1 VSDASHYVA
10 CLDLTGRRC
19 LVVGAGAT
27 ADEKAAGLRACGAE
41 VSVAAEYEPAL
52 LDGVWLVVCAD
63 PERGE
68 QVYADAE
75 ARRIFCNVADV
86 PHLCSF
92 ILPALHRRG
101 PITVAVST
109 AGASPALA
117 QRLRDD
123 FADRVG
129 PEHERLAIELRELRP
144 WAKANLASYAD
155 RRDFFRRKVEEV
167 FDRRGLDGAGRGAEV
182 PASPVAERGA

>member
-1 VSDASHYVA
+1 MGEQQHYVA

-19 LVVGAGAT
+19 LVVGGGSL

-41 VSVAAEYEPAL
+41 VTVAADYEPAL

-63 PERGE
+63 PDLGE
-68 QVYADAE
+68 QVFADAE
-75 ARRIFCNVADV
+75 RRRIFCNVADV
-86 PHLCSF
+86 AQLCSF

-117 QRLRDD
+117 QRLRDE
-123 FADRVG
+123 FAARVG
-129 PEHERLAIELRELRP
+129 AEHERLALELRALRP
-144 WAKANLASYAD
+144 WAKANLPGYAE
-155 RRDFFRRKVEEV
+155 RRDFFRRKVEQAL
-167 FDRRGLDGAGRGAEV
+167 G
-182 PASPVAERGA
+182 

>member
-1 VSDASHYVA
+1 MTQHYVA

-19 LVVGAGAT
+19 LVVGAGAV
-27 ADEKAAGLRACGAE
+27 AEEKVAGLRACGAE
-41 VSVAAEYEPAL
+41 VVLAAEYRPRL

-63 PERGE
+63 PELGE
-68 QVYADAE
+68 RVFVDAE
-75 ARRIFCNVADV
+75 ERRVFCNVADV
-86 PHLCSF
+86 PDRCSF
-92 ILPALHRRG
+92 ILPALHRHG

-123 FADRVG
+123 FAACVG
-129 PEHERLAIELRELRP
+129 PEHERLAVELRALRP
-144 WAKANLASYAD
+144 WAKANLATYAE

-167 FDRRGLDGAGRGAEV
+167 LGA
-182 PASPVAERGA
+182 